1 MNYTEDVTRTKFA
14 INRKSNCFGNLKS
27 PTADHEENLIEIVLA
42 LSNNNLAHYNLFKHS
57 VDVDRMEVFCITQKL
72 DFFRKNKKKNIYFGK
87 VKKPRNEH
95 VLA

>member
-14 INRKSNCFGNLKS
+14 INRKSNCLGNLKS

-72 DFFRKNKKKNIYFGK
+72 DFFRRKQGKKHLFRKS
-87 VKKPRNEH
+87 
-95 VLA
+95 

>member
-1 MNYTEDVTRTKFA
+1 MEEKVTGKKCHESSQNCVVNYTEDVTRTKFA

-72 DFFRKNKKKNIYFGK
+72 EFFRRK
-87 VKKPRNEH
+87 
-95 VLA
+95 